1 MHTQHGNA
9 CALAREP
16 FTLILLIP
24 VDEKWKTP
32 RQRQVNSF
40 VGMLF
45 PMKCNPQKTGESYK
59 GGFASGQ
66 LQSVPQIPNNYTVVL
81 PAVGGESLEGV
92 F

>member
-1 MHTQHGNA
+1 
-9 CALAREP
+9 
-16 FTLILLIP
+16 
-24 VDEKWKTP
+24 
-32 RQRQVNSF
+32 
-40 VGMLF
+40 MLF

-66 LQSVPQIPNNYTVVL
+66 LQSVPQIPDNYTVVL